1 MTCKDCKYFNK
12 DKHPKDEY
20 IGYGYCERRVAD
32 GYEEY
37 PSPDAE
43 ICNMFECVGN
53 ALDALDSFW
62 ESVSK

>member
-12 DKHPKDEY
+12 DIHPKDEY

-32 GYEEY
+32 GYKEY
-37 PSPDAE
+37 PAPDAE
-43 ICNMFECVGN
+43 ICDMFELKEN
-53 ALDALDSFW
+53 SW